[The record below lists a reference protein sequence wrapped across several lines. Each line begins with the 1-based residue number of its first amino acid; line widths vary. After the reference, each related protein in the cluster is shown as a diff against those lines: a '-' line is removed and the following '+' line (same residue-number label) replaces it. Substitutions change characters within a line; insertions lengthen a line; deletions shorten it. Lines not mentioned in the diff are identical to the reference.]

1 MPYFT
6 SQDGVRLHYEIEG
19 AGPPLILHLGAGAD
33 ASLWRE
39 AGYVE
44 PLSQSYSCILF
55 DHRGHGKSDHP
66 SGVEANH
73 IDRYSDDL
81 MALIEHLGHTSV
93 SFFGWSNGVAVGLKA
108 AQGSPGTFDGMVLFG
123 AMGRRATPEEIAK
136 SNANRLPVM
145 REKGWWSILDPM
157 REAEKFPIPEW
168 FFDRV
173 VATDVEPWIAY
184 TEARAEWNWSPWDAM
199 PLVSAPTLLLAGELE
214 DPEDILAEV
223 AAAMPNATRVR
234 IPEREH
240 INAFLYS
247 DFVVPRVLDFLA
259 TRTPQAT
266 G

>member
-6 SQDGVRLHYEIEG
+6 SQDGVRLHYDIEG

-44 PLSQSYSCILF
+44 PLSKSYACILF

-66 SGVEANH
+66 SSVKANH
-73 IDRYSDDL
+73 IDRYSDDVL
-81 MALIEHLGHTSV
+81 ALIEHLGHSSV
-93 SFFGWSNGVAVGLKA
+93 TFFGWSNGFTVGLKA
-108 AQGSPGTFDGMVLFG
+108 AQEAPDAFDSLVLFG
-123 AMGRRATPEEIAK
+123 AIGRRATSEEIEA
-136 SNANRLPVM
+136 AVAQRLPVM
-145 REKGWWSILDPM
+145 REQGWWSILGPM
-157 REAEKFPIPEW
+157 RESEKFPVPGW

-173 VATDVEPWIAY
+173 IATDVEPWIAY
-184 TEARAEWNWSPWDAM
+184 TACRPAWNWSPWDAM
-199 PLVSAPTLLLAGELE
+199 PLINKPTLLLAGELE

-234 IPEREH
+234 VPEREH